1 MNDFFSRRPGLSLAQ
16 GLQAGFQAVGAGLQ
30 NADNINK
37 LSEWNKNAA
46 LRDLTRQAATD
57 QLRTSIPLNAAA
69 NKTLLEIQKLRPLL
83 YSRPDGYLQVLNQI
97 SPAGQG
103 MTRRISAD
111 GKTIETIDPI
121 GAVVSTTP
129 NFTGRAAE
137 NALLN
142 AGGISLIDR
151 VKALPAQEQ
160 ADAHNQTQ
168 LMIERMKAQAQYDVA
183 ELGLRSARLMAGAG
197 GGRGG
202 KGTGAD
208 GNPKFS
214 AEDYTKLLNNLIWQL
229 DVATP
234 GSKLPYD
241 SKTGHVDMGQVTM
254 NPEQV
259 TRLAQLTDAANRRLA
274 AGVGQGAQPVYGAM
288 AGVLDNNNQITKTN
302 IEQARKAQEAAA
314 EEARKRSEN
323 LELPT
328 SGSAKPT
335 GTEWYNRNGRELTK
349 DLLGGVANLFN
360 TAVPQDVSQF
370 APDLGVVQRQSS
382 SPELTRMGA
391 GILYNLPVVDPHS
404 FD

>member
-1 MNDFFSRRPGLSLAQ
+1 MNDFFSRRPGLSMAQ

-97 SPAGQG
+97 SPVGQG

-151 VKALPAQEQ
+151 AKGLPAQEQ

-197 GGRGG
+197 GHGG
-202 KGTGAD
+202 KGAGVD

-234 GSKLPYD
+234 GGKLPYD

-254 NPEQV
+254 NPDHV

-288 AGVLDNNNQITKTN
+288 AGVLDNNNQITKAN

-323 LELPT
+323 TGLPVKPLFENT
-328 SGSAKPT
+328 NPYSATAPLQI
-335 GTEWYNRNGRELTK
+335 NPN
-349 DLLGGVANLFN
+349 LGE
-360 TAVPQDVSQF
+360 
-370 APDLGVVQRQSS
+370 DLGKALPEVFRTPVPVQTPSTDFINRFGNVY
-382 SPELTRMGA
+382 L
-391 GILYNLPVVDPHS
+391 D
-404 FD
+404 

>member
-1 MNDFFSRRPGLSLAQ
+1 MNDLFSRRPGLALAQ

-30 NADNINK
+30 NADNIRK
-37 LSEWNKNAA
+37 LSEWDKNAA

-57 QLRTSIPLNAAA
+57 QLQTSIPINAAA
-69 NKTLLEIQKLRPLL
+69 NKTLLEIQKMRPLL
-83 YSRPDGYLQVLNQI
+83 YGRPDGYLQVLNQI

-151 VKALPAQEQ
+151 AKGLPAQEQ

-168 LMIERMKAQAQYDVA
+168 LMIERMRRESAYDVA

-197 GGRGG
+197 GGHGG
-202 KGTGAD
+202 KGAGVD

-229 DVATP
+229 DVSTP

-323 LELPT
+323 TGLPVKPLFENT
-328 SGSAKPT
+328 NPYSATAPLQI
-335 GTEWYNRNGRELTK
+335 NPN
-349 DLLGGVANLFN
+349 LGE
-360 TAVPQDVSQF
+360 
-370 APDLGVVQRQSS
+370 DLGKALPEVFKTPVPVQTPSTDFINRFGNVY
-382 SPELTRMGA
+382 L
-391 GILYNLPVVDPHS
+391 D
-404 FD
+404 

>member
-97 SPAGQG
+97 SPVGQG
-103 MTRRISAD
+103 MTRRVSAD

-151 VKALPAQEQ
+151 AKGLPAQEQ

-168 LMIERMKAQAQYDVA
+168 LMIERMKTQSAYDVA
-183 ELGLRSARLMAGAG
+183 ELGYRAARAQAAGMAAAGKLPRGIGPDGLPTLTPDALKTARNDAVVQTALANGITVPVKGGELDLSGLTPAQVAVVNQRTLEANNDILAGVAQGVQPAVAG
-197 GGRGG
+197 GAHVAKYNKKLYDEQEATRKLAAEQSGKVQAERGAKIALPTRNEQPAG
-202 KGTGAD
+202 IAPFVDQTLLQQRAD
-208 GNPKFS
+208 QVFG
-214 AEDYTKLLNNLIWQL
+214 LLPEQMK
-229 DVATP
+229 TP
-234 GSKLPYD
+234 
-241 SKTGHVDMGQVTM
+241 VQVT
-254 NPEQV
+254 
-259 TRLAQLTDAANRRLA
+259 
-274 AGVGQGAQPVYGAM
+274 
-288 AGVLDNNNQITKTN
+288 
-302 IEQARKAQEAAA
+302 
-314 EEARKRSEN
+314 
-323 LELPT
+323 PT
-328 SGSAKPT
+328 TQFQQQYP
-335 GTEWYNRNGRELTK
+335 Y
-349 DLLGGVANLFN
+349 LFN
-360 TAVPQDVSQF
+360 ND
-370 APDLGVVQRQSS
+370 
-382 SPELTRMGA
+382 
-391 GILYNLPVVDPHS
+391 
-404 FD
+404 

>member
-57 QLRTSIPLNAAA
+57 QLKTSIPLNAAA

-97 SPAGQG
+97 SSAGQG

-151 VKALPAQEQ
+151 AKGLPAQEQ

-183 ELGLRSARLMAGAG
+183 ELGLRAARAQAAGMAAAGKMPHGIGPDGLPVLTPDALKTARNDAVVQTALANNIPIPVKGGELDLSGLTPSQVATVNQLSLAASNDILAGVAQGMQPGIAG
-197 GGRGG
+197 GAHVARYNQRLATEQEVQRKLAADQAGKVQAERGAKLALPTAG
-202 KGTGAD
+202 EQPAGVAPFVDQTLLQQRAD
-208 GNPKFS
+208 QVFG
-214 AEDYTKLLNNLIWQL
+214 LL
-229 DVATP
+229 
-234 GSKLPYD
+234 
-241 SKTGHVDMGQVTM
+241 
-254 NPEQV
+254 PEQMK
-259 TRLAQLTDAANRRLA
+259 T
-274 AGVGQGAQPVYGAM
+274 PV
-288 AGVLDNNNQITKTN
+288 QI
-302 IEQARKAQEAAA
+302 A
-314 EEARKRSEN
+314 
-323 LELPT
+323 PT
-328 SGSAKPT
+328 TQFQQQYP
-335 GTEWYNRNGRELTK
+335 Y
-349 DLLGGVANLFN
+349 LFN
-360 TAVPQDVSQF
+360 ND
-370 APDLGVVQRQSS
+370 
-382 SPELTRMGA
+382 
-391 GILYNLPVVDPHS
+391 
-404 FD
+404 